1 MSQNFM
7 EILSG
12 LVEVVG
18 TSLINAIAQLSDIIG
33 GLAQALS
40 GLIDFVT
47 GVLQGIGIKLGTEL
61 KIYFPVL
68 SNLSWPRLELT
79 SIR

>member
-1 MSQNFM
+1 MNVDVTKFM

-12 LVEVVG
+12 LAEVIG
-18 TSLINAIAQLSDIIG
+18 TALINAIAALSDIIG

-61 KIYFPVL
+61 KSIFRYHPISL
-68 SNLSWPRLELT
+68 SRTWN
-79 SIR
+79 

>member
-1 MSQNFM
+1 MSQNLWRF
-7 EILSG
+7 LVG

-47 GVLQGIGIKLGTEL
+47 GVFTGDWDKAWNGIKKSIFRYYQISLGRAW
-61 KIYFPVL
+61 
-68 SNLSWPRLELT
+68 N
-79 SIR
+79 